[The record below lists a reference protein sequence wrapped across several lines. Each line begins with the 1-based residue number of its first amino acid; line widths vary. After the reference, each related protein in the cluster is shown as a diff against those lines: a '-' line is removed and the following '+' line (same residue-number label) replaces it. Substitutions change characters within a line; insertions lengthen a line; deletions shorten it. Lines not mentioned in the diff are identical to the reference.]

1 MSTTPGCDYGVST
14 DYRHCAD
21 CGTRRPEAELAP
33 DATAEKLLVCRD
45 REWCE
50 RQRDAVVQ
58 RALFRVVQGGL
69 A

>member
-1 MSTTPGCDYGVST
+1 MSVTPGCDYGVST

-21 CGTRRPEAELAP
+21 CGTRRPEAELVVEQ
-33 DATAEKLLVCRD
+33 TAERLLVCRD

-50 RQRDAVVQ
+50 RQRSAVVQ
-58 RALFRVVQGGL
+58 RTMFTLVQGGL